1 MYRHFKGA
9 LITNLPNLY
18 NVYKTLSLEKHT
30 MDNIQ
35 TWIQVLDRTVNETFM
50 HTTQALVTCLHWG
63 TNCYWIQS
71 SVKTTLH
78 EVLKCT
84 FLLEKS
90 LEVPG

>member
-1 MYRHFKGA
+1 
-9 LITNLPNLY
+9 
-18 NVYKTLSLEKHT
+18 
-30 MDNIQ
+30 
-35 TWIQVLDRTVNETFM
+35 M

-71 SVKTTLH
+71 SVKTTLY

-90 LEVPG
+90 LEVPGKTQIIIQIYLKNCF